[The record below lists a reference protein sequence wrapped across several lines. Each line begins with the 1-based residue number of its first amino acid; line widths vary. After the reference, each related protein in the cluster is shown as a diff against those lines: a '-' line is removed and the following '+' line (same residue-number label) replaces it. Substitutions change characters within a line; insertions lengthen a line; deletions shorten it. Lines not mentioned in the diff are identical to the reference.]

1 MPSPSLSDL
10 MTRFLAAPASLA
22 DSAGDVVP
30 HEVLTAFRVDARTAW
45 VEAKEAV
52 AFFGAGKADLAT
64 PAEWPALVVWA
75 EAVAVPIAI
84 GNYPQL
90 ARDVGKLIA
99 FEPTLSAAAN
109 DADFPALNR
118 WAAKESNAAS
128 PLARLFS
135 AAVFRLLGRFDD
147 AAATLDSAKSM
158 STGAWATVLANEIS
172 ALAFARGEYA
182 AAGAAWDALPDSPA
196 TAFNRGLA
204 RLALGRRD
212 EARPHLAAAAD
223 GLPDASSWADLA
235 RLYLAVAETHRI
247 VNVR

>member
-1 MPSPSLSDL
+1 
-10 MTRFLAAPASLA
+10 MTRFLAAPAPLA
-22 DSAGDVVP
+22 ETAGDVVP

-45 VEAKEAV
+45 AEAKEAV
-52 AFFGAGKADLAT
+52 ALFGSGKADLAA

-75 EAVAVPIAI
+75 EAVAVPIAV

-99 FEPTLSAAAN
+99 FEPTPASAAN
-109 DADFPALNR
+109 DADFPALKR
-118 WAAKESNAAS
+118 WAAKESNTAS

-135 AAVFRLLGRFDD
+135 AALFRLLGRFDD
-147 AAATLDSAKSM
+147 AAATLDSVKSM
-158 STGAWATVLANEIS
+158 CVGAWATVHANEVA

-182 AAGAAWDALPDSPA
+182 AASAAWDALPDSPA
-196 TAFNRGLA
+196 AAFNRGLA

-212 EARPHLAAAAD
+212 EARPHLAAAVE
-223 GLPDASSWADLA
+223 GLPASSSWADLA
-235 RLYLAVAETHRI
+235 RLYLAVADSPRI

>member
-1 MPSPSLSDL
+1 M
-10 MTRFLAAPASLA
+10 
-22 DSAGDVVP
+22 P

-45 VEAKEAV
+45 AEAKEAV
-52 AFFGAGKADLAT
+52 TIFGAGKADLAAPT
-64 PAEWPALVVWA
+64 EWPALVVWA
-75 EAVAVPIAI
+75 EAVAVPIAV

-99 FEPTLSAAAN
+99 FEPTPAAAAN
-109 DADFPALNR
+109 DADFPALKR

-128 PLARLFS
+128 PLARIFS

-147 AAATLDSAKSM
+147 AAATLDSAESM
-158 STGAWATVLANEIS
+158 CTGAWATVHTNEVA
-172 ALAFARGEYA
+172 ALAFARGDYT

-196 TAFNRGLA
+196 AAFNRGLA

-212 EARPHLAAAAD
+212 EARLHLAAAAD
-223 GLPDASSWADLA
+223 GLPATSSWADLA
-235 RLYLAVAETHRI
+235 RLYLAVAETPRI

>member
-1 MPSPSLSDL
+1 
-10 MTRFLAAPASLA
+10 MTRFLAAPAGPA
-22 DSAGDVVP
+22 ESAGDVVP
-30 HEVLTAFRVDARTAW
+30 HEVLTAFRVDARTALA
-45 VEAKEAV
+45 EAKEAV
-52 AFFGAGKADLAT
+52 TFFGAGKADLAA

-99 FEPTLSAAAN
+99 FEPTPAAAAN
-109 DADFPALNR
+109 DADFPALTR
-118 WAAKESNAAS
+118 WAVKEANAAS
-128 PLARLFS
+128 PFARLFS
-135 AAVFRLLGRFDD
+135 AGVFRLLGRFDH
-147 AAATLDSAKSM
+147 AAATLDSAKSIC
-158 STGAWATVLANEIS
+158 TGAWATVLANEVA

-182 AAGAAWDALPDSPA
+182 AAMAAWDALPDSPA
-196 TAFNRGLA
+196 AAFNRGLA

-223 GLPDASSWADLA
+223 GLPAASSLADLA
-235 RLYLAVAETHRI
+235 RLYLAVVETPRI